1 MNTEIKNFPRGLKVE
16 DLLYLIYLELKRAN
30 DLKESEEPSEN
41 GSDDVVDA
49 GVPAVVPSE
58 SQAGNAEQGGSSDN
72 SGDSEPTE

>member
-30 DLKESEEPSEN
+30 DLKESEDPEEN
-41 GSDDVVDA
+41 GSDHVDDTDE
-49 GVPAVVPSE
+49 PAVAPSE
-58 SQAGNAEQGGSSDN
+58 SPVDNDEQSVSSDN

>member
-49 GVPAVVPSE
+49 GEPAVVPPV
-58 SQAGNAEQGGSSDN
+58 SQVDKDEHGVSSDN

>member
-1 MNTEIKNFPRGLKVE
+1 MNTEIKNFPRFLKVE

-49 GVPAVVPSE
+49 GNPAVVPSE
-58 SQAGNAEQGGSSDN
+58 SRAGNSEQGGSSDN